1 MRYVIKIGT
10 SSLFNEDG
18 TAKEYVLKSA
28 LETIKEIFCEENE
41 VVLVVSGAVACGKA
55 MIKQIVEKIEKENK
69 TENNK
74 MYTEYKK
81 IQEKIDLIRILGKKV
96 NEYEKSEDI
105 KNNFLYMKC
114 KELLEKVNLTT
125 IEKSIIAGIGQTQMM
140 KIIQSVAL
148 DCGILTEQM
157 LLSGKADLK
166 RSIAEKNIKNC
177 FSNKIL
183 AVVNANDT
191 VYEEELVEEGNER
204 FSDNDAMAS
213 DLARI
218 IKADRMFL
226 ITNVEGYLDE
236 NNKVV
241 KEITL
246 DKGNDY
252 LKRTKLTKSAVGS
265 GGMYSKL
272 GNALAFAKSGGIA
285 FIISVKDITHISEI
299 GELKRYAGT
308 RVCKKLKFKEKIKKF
323 VENSKENGGIL
334 NNGSSNRQ
342 AIERGM

>member
-28 LETIKEIFCEENE
+28 LETIKEIFSEGNE
-41 VVLVVSGAVACGKA
+41 AVLVVSGAVACGKA
-55 MIKQIVEKIEKENK
+55 VIKQIVEKIEKENK
-69 TENNK
+69 TENNNI
-74 MYTEYKK
+74 YTKYKK

-96 NEYEKSEDI
+96 NEYEKSGDTT
-105 KNNFLYMKC
+105 NNSLYMRY
-114 KELLEKVNLTT
+114 KELLEKANLTT
-125 IEKSIIAGIGQTQMM
+125 IEKSIIAGIGQNQMM
-140 KIIQSVAL
+140 NIIQSEAL
-148 DCGILTEQM
+148 DYGILAEQM

-166 RSIAEKNIKNC
+166 RSIAEKNIKKC
-177 FSNKIL
+177 FNNKIL

-191 VYEEELVEEGNER
+191 VYEEELVDEGNER
-204 FSDNDAMAS
+204 FSDNDALAS

-218 IKADRMFL
+218 IKADRLFL
-226 ITNVEGYLDE
+226 VTNVEGYLDE

-241 KEITL
+241 KEITI

-252 LKRTKLTKSAVGS
+252 LKKTKLTKSVVGS

-272 GNALAFAKSGGIA
+272 GNALAFAKSGGMA
-285 FIISVKDITHISEI
+285 FIISVKDIAHITEI
-299 GELKRYAGT
+299 GELKRCAGT
-308 RVCKKLKFKEKIKKF
+308 RVGKKIEFKERIKKF
-323 VENSKENGGIL
+323 IENSKESRVLL

-342 AIERGM
+342 EVEREV